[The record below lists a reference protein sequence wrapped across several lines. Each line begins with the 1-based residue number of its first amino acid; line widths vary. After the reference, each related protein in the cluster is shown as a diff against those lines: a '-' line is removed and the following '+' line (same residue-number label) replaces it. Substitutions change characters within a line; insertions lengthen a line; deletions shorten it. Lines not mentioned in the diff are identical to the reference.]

1 MIKFRKDEFGQL
13 NYNEEIGSK
22 CFKSYVIFLKIG
34 VKLKFVYCVLE
45 LLRSLLKVV
54 CFVYNNMFYV

>member
-22 CFKSYVIFLKIG
+22 FFKSYVIFLKIG
-34 VKLKFVYCVLE
+34 VK
-45 LLRSLLKVV
+45 
-54 CFVYNNMFYV
+54 